1 MVSSTCNRQWNSNAT
16 FPFYLVEFHPKIQ
29 SGNNKNRVTRDTQN
43 MEEEPSSLFFVSQKI
58 KKKRGDN
65 EWLLIITSSCT
76 YGLNIVHRNS
86 AVSALFVGLPS
97 HTAYCSSCGNTH
109 QKKKKKEKKTKQQ
122 GKQLVRWRPFGKG
135 IRPNVANLTNDAI
148 TSSAIETAAK
158 QLKSWRSIVK
168 DHKSLVLFFL
178 TSIPI
183 HRMAN
188 QTTPRQLIK
197 LGNIKTRQ
205 ADQCHLHQSEKGG
218 GGDAWANS
226 RIDPTCVSSI
236 FFHLILHLKEKR
248 PFPWL
253 ASQYTG
259 GAEG

>member
-1 MVSSTCNRQWNSNAT
+1 MQGKFGETEKRERKMVSSTCNRQWNSNAT

-109 QKKKKKEKKTKQQ
+109 PKRKRKKRRRNNKENNWCDGDPSAKEF
-122 GKQLVRWRPFGKG
+122 VR
-135 IRPNVANLTNDAI
+135 
-148 TSSAIETAAK
+148 TS
-158 QLKSWRSIVK
+158 
-168 DHKSLVLFFL
+168 
-178 TSIPI
+178 
-183 HRMAN
+183 
-188 QTTPRQLIK
+188 LIWQM
-197 LGNIKTRQ
+197 TQ
-205 ADQCHLHQSEKGG
+205 
-218 GGDAWANS
+218 
-226 RIDPTCVSSI
+226 
-236 FFHLILHLKEKR
+236 
-248 PFPWL
+248 
-253 ASQYTG
+253 
-259 GAEG
+259 

>member
-1 MVSSTCNRQWNSNAT
+1 MAANYHVIVYLWSKHSTQELGSLGFICRLTVTHSLL
-16 FPFYLVEFHPKIQ
+16 LVVWQHP
-29 SGNNKNRVTRDTQN
+29 S
-43 MEEEPSSLFFVSQKI
+43 
-58 KKKRGDN
+58 
-65 EWLLIITSSCT
+65 
-76 YGLNIVHRNS
+76 
-86 AVSALFVGLPS
+86 
-97 HTAYCSSCGNTH
+97 
-109 QKKKKKEKKTKQQ
+109 KKKKKEKKTKQQ

-218 GGDAWANS
+218 GDA
-226 RIDPTCVSSI
+226 
-236 FFHLILHLKEKR
+236 
-248 PFPWL
+248 
-253 ASQYTG
+253 
-259 GAEG
+259 